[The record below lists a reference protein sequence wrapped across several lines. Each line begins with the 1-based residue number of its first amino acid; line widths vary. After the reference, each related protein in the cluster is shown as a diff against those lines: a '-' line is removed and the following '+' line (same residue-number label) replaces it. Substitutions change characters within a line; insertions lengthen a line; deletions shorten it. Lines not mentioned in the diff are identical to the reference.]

1 MRNQN
6 GSGEMASRPARG
18 KRKKE
23 EKKGKSGP
31 GRENWP
37 GKCFVIS
44 KSFF

>member
-23 EKKGKSGP
+23 EKKERVGQEERIGLES
-31 GRENWP
+31 
-37 GKCFVIS
+37 VL
-44 KSFF
+44 